1 MKKYF
6 KFLSII
12 ALLSF
17 GCSKSND
24 GGGTSNQAPQ
34 EKPIAFT
41 IDATNNSVSTSSNF
55 AVNLSLTSTMP
66 AAGIKIE
73 ITTID
78 QVTNAIVQNQ
88 TITSNLSKNLLTVT
102 NMVQQHW
109 NNVNIKVTSASNNN
123 NNSTQTFTVV
133 YK

>member
-6 KFLSII
+6 NFLLII
-12 ALLSF
+12 TLLGF
-17 GCSKSND
+17 GCSKSSA
-24 GGGTSNQAPQ
+24 GGGSSNQSPQ
-34 EKPIAFT
+34 ESPIAFT
-41 IDATNNSVSTSSNF
+41 IDATNNSVSSSSSF
-55 AVNLSLTSTMP
+55 PVNLSLTSTMP

-88 TITSNLSKNLLTVT
+88 TITSNLTKNLLTIA
-102 NMVQQHW
+102 NLVQQHW

>member
-6 KFLSII
+6 KFLLMIS
-12 ALLSF
+12 LLAI
-17 GCSKSND
+17 GCSKSDN
-24 GGGTSNQAPQ
+24 GGGSSNQAPQ
-34 EKPIAFT
+34 EQPIAFT

-55 AVNLSLTSTMP
+55 AVNLTLNSTMP
-66 AAGIKIE
+66 TAGIKID
-73 ITTID
+73 ITTTD
-78 QVTNAIVQNQ
+78 QVSSAVVQNQ

-109 NNVNIKVTSASNNN
+109 NNVTIKVTSASNNN